1 MEENLDIKVI
11 RNFVVLYEPVKKHPP
26 INKIQ
31 NIENNKE
38 NNKENEKKVNEKIIN
53 NKTINQKKNIN
64 LKISNKKISE
74 NINYSHLYD
83 IRLNHLFKKIKELK
97 KTNSDIEYQNNL
109 QKWYQDN
116 RHQINS
122 LFSPLIKS
130 YYNLGI
136 KFNNYEQNIYDYF
149 VEFIYEKTLY

>member
-1 MEENLDIKVI
+1 MDTDLDIKVI
-11 RNFVVLYEPVKKHPP
+11 RTFEVLYEPIKTHVP
-26 INKIQ
+26 INKKQNIENKKQ

-38 NNKENEKKVNEKIIN
+38 NEKIMKEKPIN
-53 NKTINQKKNIN
+53 EKKNIN
-64 LKISNKKISE
+64 LEISKKKISE

-83 IRLNHLFKKIKELK
+83 IRLNHLFKKIKEIK

-116 RHQINS
+116 RNQINS
-122 LFSPLIKS
+122 LFSPIIKS

-136 KFNNYEQNIYDYF
+136 KFNNSEQNIYDYF
-149 VEFIYEKTLY
+149 IEFIYEKTLY